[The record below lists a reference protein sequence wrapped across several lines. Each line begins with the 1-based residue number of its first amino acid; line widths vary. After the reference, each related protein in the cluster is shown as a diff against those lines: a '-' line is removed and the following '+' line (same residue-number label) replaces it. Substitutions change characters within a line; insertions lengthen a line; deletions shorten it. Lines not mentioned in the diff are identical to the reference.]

1 MFILLLY
8 FIGGIILDIIIVFYY
23 YALHDKN
30 VLLSF
35 ILTFILG
42 VFQTLALYYIIIGID
57 YVLNTIVYS
66 LGCATGTA
74 ITVYFKKRKKYE
86 KILHD

>member
-1 MFILLLY
+1 LLY
-8 FIGGIILDIIIVFYY
+8 FIGGIVLDIIIVFYY

-30 VLLSF
+30 VILSF
-35 ILTFILG
+35 FLTFFLG
-42 VFQTLALYYIIIGID
+42 VFQTLALYYIIVGID

-74 ITVYFKKRKKYE
+74 ITVYLRKRKKYE
-86 KILHD
+86 KILRN